1 MSKQQAISNLYKV
14 VKDRDH
20 SIEVNIAPKYQEAI
34 KDSADA
40 RRNLKAISER
50 NEALI
55 RRGEQRDAEIQRLK
69 EEKSTLQDDLDQARI
84 SLSSSAIPEKA
95 ELAKKDEE
103 IRTLRE
109 AIASH
114 EKKKADADKLAEFVK
129 EQYRQAS
136 DAAMNATNDLA
147 AKDAIIADLTRK
159 ADDNRVICAQAQ
171 AASEKEES
179 DQRISE
185 LEALLQDRED
195 ELSRKRD
202 ELKVRGTRRETRGGS
217 VPRSPAMVPSPRV
230 TGSRSRA
237 GSPAVGEL
245 GVGREREEAVM
256 GVRSRRMMQL
266 QSEREG

>member
-1 MSKQQAISNLYKV
+1 MK
-14 VKDRDH
+14 
-20 SIEVNIAPKYQEAI
+20 E
-34 KDSADA
+34 
-40 RRNLKAISER
+40 ISES

-55 RRGEQRDAEIQRLK
+55 KRGEQRDAAIEKLK
-69 EEKSTLQDDLDQARI
+69 EEKTAMQDELNAARTALTG
-84 SLSSSAIPEKA
+84 SDIPQVA
-95 ELAKKDEE
+95 DLAKKDEE

-109 AIASH
+109 TIAKQ
-114 EKKKADADKLAEFVK
+114 EKKIADADNNVEFVK
-129 EQYRQAS
+129 QQYQQAS
-136 DAAMNATNDLA
+136 TAALTASSELE
-147 AKDAIIADLTRK
+147 AKDEIIADLTRK

-195 ELSRKRD
+195 ELARKRE
-202 ELKVRGTRRETRGGS
+202 ELKVRGTRREMRGGS
-217 VPRSPAMVPSPRV
+217 VPRSPAMVASPRV

-245 GVGREREEAVM
+245 GLGRDDAVM
-256 GVRSRRMMQL
+256 GVRSRRMVQL